1 MKSNRTKAE
10 NELSETKQRTTLRS
24 RLFDEKTADDGEVSP
39 EDVAKYLQLSARSR
53 QIFCHYTSLKAAN
66 SIFGS
71 KRLWLT
77 RMDLL
82 NDMKE
87 CSKNPGLKERTYVA
101 SFAATPKESVAM
113 WWMYG
118 LAGEEENPET
128 RPQGAEP
135 VRVPVRL
142 ALKGVALRRLVA
154 KLQKDKDGVVL
165 AESDDKQAES
175 EEKTSR
181 KKQSEDKAS
190 LKVERIDFFDVL
202 YVSNPKTKTA
212 KNGSRNYGQ
221 IFWNDR
227 HANRSRFKNG
237 LEKGAAVLDGYLKD
251 AGWVYEGET
260 RIAIVLDEAEAAKW
274 KGLEHVSIP
283 FEAALEDAELC
294 VGPGRYDGEW
304 LKECR
309 RNFKHVKELKS
320 KQVLNS
326 EYKIRFKKES

>member
-1 MKSNRTKAE
+1 MKSNSTKAE
-10 NELSETKQRTTLRS
+10 IELSETKQRTKLRS
-24 RLFDEKTADDGEVSP
+24 RLFDEGVAGDGEVSP
-39 EDVAKYLQLSARSR
+39 EDVAKYLQLSARAR
-53 QIFCHYTSLKAAN
+53 QTFCHYTSLKAAN
-66 SIFGS
+66 SIFDSG
-71 KRLWLT
+71 RLWLT

-87 CSKNPGLKERTYVA
+87 CQQNQGLKERTYVA
-101 SFAATPKESVAM
+101 SFSATLKESVAM

-128 RPQGAEP
+128 RPQGTEP

-142 ALKGVALRRLVA
+142 SLKGVALRRLVEE
-154 KLQKDKDGVVL
+154 LQKDKDGVVQ
-165 AESDDKQAES
+165 AEPDDKQAES
-175 EEKTSR
+175 Q
-181 KKQSEDKAS
+181 KKQAENKTP
-190 LKVERIDFFDVL
+190 LKVQRIDFFDVL

-221 IFWNDR
+221 IFWNER
-227 HANRSRFKNG
+227 HTSRRRFKNG

-251 AGWVYEGET
+251 SGWVYEGET
-260 RIAIVLDEAEAAKW
+260 RIAIVLDETEAKKW

-283 FEAALEDAELC
+283 FAAALEDAELC
-294 VGPGRYDGEW
+294 VGPGRYDEEW
-304 LKECR
+304 LKECK
-309 RNFKHVKELKS
+309 RNFKQVKKLKS

>member
-1 MKSNRTKAE
+1 MKANDTKGE
-10 NELSETKQRTTLRS
+10 KKVSDSEQRKYLRS
-24 RLFDEKTADDGEVSP
+24 RLFDEGVAGDGEVSP
-39 EDVAKYLQLSARSR
+39 EDVATYLQLSARSR
-53 QIFCHYTSLKAAN
+53 QTFCHYTSLKAAN

-87 CSKNPGLKERTYVA
+87 CQQNQGLKERTYIA
-101 SFAATPKESVAM
+101 SFSATLKESVAM

-128 RPQGAEP
+128 RPQGTEP

-142 ALKGVALRRLVA
+142 ALKGVALRRLVE
-154 KLQKDKDGVVL
+154 KLQKELQKDKDGVVQ
-165 AESDDKQAES
+165 AEPDDKPS
-175 EEKTSR
+175 ENQNTLAAAKTP
-181 KKQSEDKAS
+181 

-212 KNGSRNYGQ
+212 KNGGRNYGQ
-221 IFWNDR
+221 IFWNGR
-227 HANRSRFKNG
+227 HTSRSRFKNG
-237 LEKGAAVLDGYLKD
+237 LEKGTAVLDGYLKD
-251 AGWVYEGET
+251 SGWEYEGET

-294 VGPGRYDGEW
+294 VGPGRYDEEC

-309 RNFKHVKELKS
+309 KNFGYVKKLKDKRIS
-320 KQVLNS
+320 KS

>member
-1 MKSNRTKAE
+1 MKANVTKE
-10 NELSETKQRTTLRS
+10 EKKVSETVQRTRLRR
-24 RLFDEKTADDGEVSP
+24 RLFDNDIDKDEKVSP
-39 EDVAKYLQLSARSR
+39 EDVAKYLQLSAKSR
-53 QIFCHYTSLKAAN
+53 QTFCHYTSLKAAN

-101 SFAATPKESVAM
+101 SFAATLKESVAM

-128 RPQGAEP
+128 RPQGTDP

-142 ALKGVALRRLVA
+142 ALKGVALRRLVE
-154 KLQKDKDGVVL
+154 KLQQDKDGVVQ
-165 AESDDKQAES
+165 AEPDDKPS
-175 EEKTSR
+175 ENQNTLAADKTP
-181 KKQSEDKAS
+181 

-227 HANRSRFKNG
+227 HASRSRFKNE
-237 LEKGAAVLDGYLKD
+237 LETGAAVLDGCLKD

-309 RNFKHVKELKS
+309 KNFKHVKKLKS